1 MKEFK
6 LKSPYKPLGDQP
18 QAIESLVNGIKKG
31 LHEQTLLGVTGSGK
45 TYTMANII
53 EKVQK
58 PTLIIS
64 HNKTLAAQLYE
75 EFKVFFPDNA
85 VEYFVSYYDYYQP
98 EAYVPRTDT
107 FIDKEASINEEIDIM
122 RHSATQSLLSR
133 DDVIVVSSV
142 SCIYGIGSPE
152 DYGEFAFSI
161 AVGDIYDRSDIL
173 RKLIFMQYERNDIAF
188 ERGQFRVRGDVIEIN
203 PVHGTPPIRIEL
215 FGDEIDAISLIDPV
229 TGKKEESLQRYMI
242 FPAKHFVV
250 GADRMDQAIK
260 DISDELESRL
270 RELNLNGKYVE
281 AQRLEQRTRFDME
294 MLQEMGYCPGIENY
308 SMHLSGRKWGD
319 MPYSLLK
326 YFPDD
331 YLTIIDESHVT
342 VPQIR
347 GMYNGDR
354 SRKETLVEYGFRLP
368 SAKENRPLRFDEF
381 EAIQNQVL
389 YVSAT
394 PGPYEMSRSQ
404 NVVEQIIR
412 PTGLVDPKITIRPVQ
427 GQVEDLLGE
436 VRKKVAKDQRI
447 LVTTLTKRMA
457 EDLTDYYARI
467 GIKVRYLH
475 SEIDTLE
482 RVEIIDDLRR
492 GEFDVLVGVNL
503 LREGL
508 DLPEVGLVA
517 ILDADKEGFLR
528 SETSLIQTIG
538 RAARNVEGEVLM
550 YVDDMTDSV
559 RNAVDITNKR
569 RKLQMAYNEKYN
581 ITPQSTSRTLKDK
594 KASTKKTPSRDDL
607 KGMPKDELKLLIK
620 DLEAEM
626 KEAANDLDFERAAVL
641 RDQIVALKSIKKY

>member
-6 LKSPYKPLGDQP
+6 LNSQYKPLGDQP
-18 QAIESLVNGIKKG
+18 KAIDSLVDGINNNVRN
-31 LHEQTLLGVTGSGK
+31 QTLLGVTGSGK
-45 TYTMANII
+45 TFTMANVI

-58 PTLIIS
+58 PTLVIS

-75 EFKVFFPDNA
+75 EFKEFFPDNA

-107 FIDKEASINEEIDIM
+107 FIDKEASINEDIDMM

-152 DYGEFAFSI
+152 DYGEFAFGI
-161 AVGDIYDRSDIL
+161 AVGDIYDRSEIIK
-173 RKLIFMQYERNDIAF
+173 KLVFMQYERNDIEF
-188 ERGQFRVRGDVIEIN
+188 DRGQFRVRGDVIEIN

-215 FGDEIDAISLIDPV
+215 FGDEIDAISIIDNV
-229 TGKKEESLQRYMI
+229 TGKKLESLPRYMI

-250 GADRMDQAIK
+250 GQDKMDVALANIK
-260 DISDELESRL
+260 S
-270 RELNLNGKYVE
+270 ELNERLNELNAMNKLLE
-281 AQRLEQRTRFDME
+281 AQRLEQRTRFDIE
-294 MLQEMGYCPGIENY
+294 MLQEMGYCPGVENY
-308 SMHLSGRKWGD
+308 SMHLSGRKWGEK
-319 MPYSLLK
+319 PYSLLK

-331 YLTIIDESHVT
+331 FLTIIDESHVT

-354 SRKETLVEYGFRLP
+354 ARKETLVEYGFRLP

-381 EAIQNQVL
+381 ESSVNQVI

-394 PGPYEMSRSQ
+394 PGPYELSKSG

-412 PTGLVDPKITIRPVQ
+412 PTGLVDPEVIIRPVE

-436 VRKKVAKDQRI
+436 VKKRAKKNERV

-457 EDLTDYYARI
+457 EDLTDYYAKI
-467 GIKVRYLH
+467 GVKVRYMH

-482 RVEIIDDLRR
+482 RIDIVDDLRR
-492 GEFDVLVGVNL
+492 GTFDVLVGVNL

-508 DLPEVGLVA
+508 DLPEVSLVA

-528 SETSLIQTIG
+528 NETSLIQTIG
-538 RAARNVEGEVLM
+538 RAARNVNGQVIM
-550 YVDDMTDSV
+550 YVDEMTDSV
-559 RNAVDITNKR
+559 RKATDITKKR
-569 RKLQMAYNEKYN
+569 RFLQMKYNEEHGIVPK
-581 ITPQSTSRTLKDK
+581 STTRTLKEK
-594 KASTKKTPSRDDL
+594 TETEEKIASGADISK
-607 KGMPKDELKLLIK
+607 MPKDELRLLIR
-620 DLEAEM
+620 DVESDM
-626 KEAANDLDFERAAVL
+626 KEAAARLDFERAAEL
-641 RDQIVALKSIKKY
+641 RNKLYALKGFDK

>member
-18 QAIESLVNGIKKG
+18 QAIDSLVNGIKKG
-31 LHEQTLLGVTGSGK
+31 YHEQTLLGVTGSGK

-229 TGKKEESLQRYMI
+229 TGKKEEPLQRYMI

-250 GADRMDQAIK
+250 GADRMDQALK
-260 DISDELESRL
+260 DINEELESRL

-281 AQRLEQRTRFDME
+281 AQRLEQRTRFDIE

-308 SMHLSGRKWGD
+308 SMHLSGRNWGD

-354 SRKETLVEYGFRLP
+354 SRKETLVQYGFRLP

-457 EDLTDYYARI
+457 EDLTDYYAKI

-538 RAARNVEGEVLM
+538 RAARNVDGEVLM

-581 ITPQSTSRTLKDK
+581 ITPQSTYRTLKDK
-594 KASTKKTPSRDDL
+594 KISTKKTPSRDDL

-641 RDQIVALKSIKKY
+641 RDQIVALKSIKKF

>member
-18 QAIESLVNGIKKG
+18 QAIDSLVNGIKKG
-31 LHEQTLLGVTGSGK
+31 YHEQTLLGVTGSGK

-161 AVGDIYDRSDIL
+161 AVGDIYERSDIL

-229 TGKKEESLQRYMI
+229 TGKKEEPLQRYMI

-250 GADRMDQAIK
+250 GADRMDQA
-260 DISDELESRL
+260 
-270 RELNLNGKYVE
+270 
-281 AQRLEQRTRFDME
+281 
-294 MLQEMGYCPGIENY
+294 
-308 SMHLSGRKWGD
+308 
-319 MPYSLLK
+319 
-326 YFPDD
+326 
-331 YLTIIDESHVT
+331 
-342 VPQIR
+342 
-347 GMYNGDR
+347 
-354 SRKETLVEYGFRLP
+354 FRP
-368 SAKENRPLRFDEF
+368 
-381 EAIQNQVL
+381 
-389 YVSAT
+389 
-394 PGPYEMSRSQ
+394 
-404 NVVEQIIR
+404 
-412 PTGLVDPKITIRPVQ
+412 
-427 GQVEDLLGE
+427 
-436 VRKKVAKDQRI
+436 
-447 LVTTLTKRMA
+447 
-457 EDLTDYYARI
+457 
-467 GIKVRYLH
+467 
-475 SEIDTLE
+475 
-482 RVEIIDDLRR
+482 
-492 GEFDVLVGVNL
+492 
-503 LREGL
+503 
-508 DLPEVGLVA
+508 
-517 ILDADKEGFLR
+517 
-528 SETSLIQTIG
+528 
-538 RAARNVEGEVLM
+538 
-550 YVDDMTDSV
+550 
-559 RNAVDITNKR
+559 
-569 RKLQMAYNEKYN
+569 
-581 ITPQSTSRTLKDK
+581 
-594 KASTKKTPSRDDL
+594 
-607 KGMPKDELKLLIK
+607 
-620 DLEAEM
+620 
-626 KEAANDLDFERAAVL
+626 
-641 RDQIVALKSIKKY
+641 

>member
-18 QAIESLVNGIKKG
+18 QAIDSLVNGIKKG
-31 LHEQTLLGVTGSGK
+31 YHEQTLLGVTGSGK

-161 AVGDIYDRSDIL
+161 AVGDIYERSDIL

-229 TGKKEESLQRYMI
+229 TGKKEEPLQRYMI

-250 GADRMDQAIK
+250 GADRMDQALK
-260 DISDELESRL
+260 DINEELESRL

-281 AQRLEQRTRFDME
+281 AQRLEQRTRFDIE

-308 SMHLSGRKWGD
+308 SMHLSGRNWGD

-457 EDLTDYYARI
+457 EDLTDYYAKI

-538 RAARNVEGEVLM
+538 RAARNVDGEVLM

-581 ITPQSTSRTLKDK
+581 ITPQSTYRTLKDK
-594 KASTKKTPSRDDL
+594 KISTKKTPSRDDL

-641 RDQIVALKSIKKY
+641 RDQIVALKSIKKF